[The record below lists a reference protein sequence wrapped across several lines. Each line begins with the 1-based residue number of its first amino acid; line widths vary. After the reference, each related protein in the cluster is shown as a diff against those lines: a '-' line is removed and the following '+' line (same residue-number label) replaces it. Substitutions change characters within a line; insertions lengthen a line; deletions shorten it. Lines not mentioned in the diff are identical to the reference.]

1 MTAQLDL
8 ERVVTEWLRA
18 DASASGSDRVLT
30 ATLDR
35 ISTVRQ
41 ERRRLPWP
49 TWRRPQ
55 MSPTL
60 SMAMVAAAV
69 VVVAV
74 AGVNLLSPNRDRG
87 GNVPLGPTPV
97 PESTPTA
104 CPQPSMPHE
113 PGQQVITVFAPIR
126 LTIDLPESSL
136 AGCWETTTAGRVDP
150 VWWASSVVSGAIIG
164 AHPGGIGITTADPV
178 PAGCAGLPTWDRAD
192 VTIDGF
198 PGERFDYRRG
208 FEPPFVCHPNV
219 VVDQLGETSGR
230 GPETLLTLWMLD
242 VNGER
247 LSLFAWIK
255 SARSCAPGR
264 TAATGR
270 VGADRDDRARRR

>member
-97 PESTPTA
+97 PESTPTHV
-104 CPQPSMPHE
+104 PN
-113 PGQQVITVFAPIR
+113 
-126 LTIDLPESSL
+126 LPRRRSPTAGDRGLRTDQAHHRSAESTL

-150 VWWASSVVSGAIIG
+150 VWWASFGGDRAIIG
-164 AHPGGIGITTADPV
+164 AHPGGIGITTADTV
-178 PAGCAGLPTWDRAD
+178 PPAARFPDVGPCRSHDRR
-192 VTIDGF
+192 F
-198 PGERFDYRRG
+198 PGRALRLQSSSRRPACG
-208 FEPPFVCHPNV
+208 TRTWWSISSVRRLAAARKRCSRCGCSMSTV
-219 VVDQLGETSGR
+219 SG
-230 GPETLLTLWMLD
+230 
-242 VNGER
+242 
-247 LSLFAWIK
+247 
-255 SARSCAPGR
+255 SACSPGRVGGSGAPGR
-264 TAATGR
+264 TTTIGR

>member
-41 ERRRLPWP
+41 ERRRLTWP
-49 TWRRPQ
+49 MWRRPQ

-87 GNVPLGPTPV
+87 GNVPLGPTPA
-97 PESTPTA
+97 PQSTPTA
-104 CPQPSMPHE
+104 CPQPSTPHE

-126 LTIDLPESSL
+126 LTIDLPGSWR

-150 VWWASSVVSGAIIG
+150 VWWASFGLSGVIG
-164 AHPGGIGITTADPV
+164 ALPGRAILITTADPV
-178 PAGCAGLPTWDRAD
+178 PAGCAGFPTWDRAD
-192 VTIDGF
+192 VAIDGF
-198 PGERFDYRRG
+198 GASASTPSRLRAALRVSPERG
-208 FEPPFVCHPNV
+208 
-219 VVDQLGETSGR
+219 GR
-230 GPETLLTLWMLD
+230 
-242 VNGER
+242 
-247 LSLFAWIK
+247 
-255 SARSCAPGR
+255 SARRNVWPRPGNV
-264 TAATGR
+264 AHA
-270 VGADRDDRARRR
+270 VDARCPR